1 MSRLL
6 LKLFIFI
13 PKTLMERDE
22 ELENLEV
29 WEENQGIDETSDETE
44 NSHNE
49 KETRYKEQLKGS
61 REEAMRLRNLIIDR
75 EVKAA
80 EKDAR
85 SLLELHETDPKL
97 ANEVAKRFGYDDY
110 EDARWEI
117 EKKVNGWVEKTDDA
131 NLEEKFEKMYQER
144 KAKEIHDEAIK
155 QANKILKKIKDDG
168 LREMAEKKFERLT
181 KGKTLSID
189 EAEELAEMATL
200 YVNKDNLR
208 ESKYEEWLWDYA
220 STGMWM
226 WKKAWK
232 AKEDDWI
239 VVNGRMVLNSNKQD

>member
-1 MSRLL
+1 MG
-6 LKLFIFI
+6 
-13 PKTLMERDE
+13 KTDE

-29 WEENQGIDETSDETE
+29 WEENQEIDETSDDAE
-44 NSHNE
+44 NSHND
-49 KETRYKEQLKGS
+49 KETRYKEQLKVS
-61 REEAMRLRNLIIDR
+61 REEAMRLRSLIIDR

-110 EDARWEI
+110 EDAKWEI
-117 EKKVNGWVEKTDDA
+117 EKKVSKWVEKTDEVD
-131 NLEEKFEKMYQER
+131 LEEKFEKMYQER
-144 KAKEIHDEAIK
+144 KKKETHEEAIK
-155 QANKILKKIKDDG
+155 QANKILNKIKDEE
-168 LREMAEKKFERLT
+168 LRDAAVKKFERLSN
-181 KGKTLSID
+181 GKTLSID

-220 STGMWM
+220 STGLWM
-226 WKKAWK
+226 WKKAGAKKEKDDYVVIGWK
-232 AKEDDWI
+232 L
-239 VVNGRMVLNSNKQD
+239 VLDSNKQQ

>member
-13 PKTLMERDE
+13 PKTLMERDD

-144 KAKEIHDEAIK
+144 KAKEIHEEAIK
-155 QANKILKKIKDDG
+155 QANKILKKIKDDD
-168 LREMAEKKFERLT
+168 LREIAEKKFEKLT

-220 STGMWM
+220 STWMWM

-232 AKEDDWI
+232 VKEDNWI
-239 VVNGRMVLNSNKQD
+239 VVNWRMVLDSNKQD

>member
-1 MSRLL
+1 
-6 LKLFIFI
+6 
-13 PKTLMERDE
+13 MEKVDE

-29 WEENQGIDETSDETE
+29 WEENQEIETSDETD
-44 NSHNE
+44 NSHND

-61 REEAMRLRNLIIDR
+61 REEAMRLRSLIIDR

-110 EDARWEI
+110 DDAKSEI
-117 EKKVNGWVEKTDDA
+117 EKKVDSGVKKTDDA
-131 NLEEKFEKMYQER
+131 DLEEKFEKMYQER
-144 KAKEIHDEAIK
+144 KAKEIHEEAMK

-168 LREMAEKKFERLT
+168 LREMAEKKFERLSN
-181 KGKTLSID
+181 GKTLSID

-208 ESKYEEWLWDYA
+208 ENKYEEWLWDYA
-220 STGMWM
+220 STWLWM
-226 WKKAWK
+226 GKKPGVEK
-232 AKEDDWI
+232 KSNI
-239 VVNGRMVLNSNKQD
+239 VVVDGRLVDLDSNKQE

>member
-13 PKTLMERDE
+13 PKTLMERDD

-144 KAKEIHDEAIK
+144 KAKEIHEEAIK
-155 QANKILKKIKDDG
+155 QANKILKKIKDDD
-168 LREMAEKKFERLT
+168 LREIAEKKFEKLT

-189 EAEELAEMATL
+189 E
-200 YVNKDNLR
+200 R
-208 ESKYEEWLWDYA
+208 A
-220 STGMWM
+220 SNERCRPCDRCGNISPRSWT
-226 WKKAWK
+226 
-232 AKEDDWI
+232 DWE
-239 VVNGRMVLNSNKQD
+239 